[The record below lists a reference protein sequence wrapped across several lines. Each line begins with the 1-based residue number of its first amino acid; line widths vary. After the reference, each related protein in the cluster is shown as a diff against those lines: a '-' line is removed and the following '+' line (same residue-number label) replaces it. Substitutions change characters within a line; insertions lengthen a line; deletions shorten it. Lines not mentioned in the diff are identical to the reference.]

1 MAVCGVFYN
10 EAGELGQVKAE
21 VLNHMP
27 DLSLRCFIR
36 WREGCQGWW
45 LP

>member
-1 MAVCGVFYN
+1 MAVCGVIFN
-10 EAGELGQVKAE
+10 EAEELGRVKAE
-21 VLNHMP
+21 VLNHSN
-27 DLSLRCFIR
+27 LSLRCFIR